1 MSYTVYIK
9 QSTTGRVRVREE
21 ADDWTAD
28 GPLWIT
34 GNRACDCARALLFA
48 RDGEHVEHAC
58 GAKVYAIRVTAP
70 DGEEL
75 YSEDGF

>member
-9 QSTTGRVRVREE
+9 QSATGLTRTRVE
-21 ADDWTAD
+21 ADDWSAE

-48 RDGEHVEHAC
+48 RDGEHVEHVC
-58 GAKVYAIRVTAP
+58 GAKAYAIRVTSS